1 MRYGSGDA
9 SSAPGTPE
17 TLIIGAGPAGLTA
30 AYELGKLG
38 RRARVIEADDQVG
51 GLARTLR
58 YKDYRFD
65 IGGHRFFSKV
75 ALVNTL
81 WQEILGGDFILRPRL
96 SRIHYQGH
104 FFDYPLKPLN
114 ALRGLGPLEALLV
127 CSSYAKARLTG
138 PRPET
143 SFEDWVSNRFGQ
155 RLYRIFF
162 KTYTEKVWG
171 IPCSE
176 IAPEWATQ
184 RIKNLS
190 LGEALRHAI
199 FKGRDANGHII
210 TSLIDQFHYPRL
222 GPGMM
227 WERCADLVAQAGNQV
242 MCGVRVE
249 RIRCSRGRV
258 ECVSARTT
266 AGAMREFPVDNLISS
281 MPVRDLI
288 DALDPPA
295 PDAVRRAAHRLR
307 YRDYLTVVLIVRRA
321 NVFPDNWIYI
331 HSPDVKLGRIQNYKN
346 WSPEMVPDASRT
358 SLGLEYFLWEHEP
371 EWSWPDARLIAQGV
385 SDCTRIGI
393 IDPAEVEDGTVVRV
407 PKAYPVYDQN
417 YREHLATV
425 RDYLARIANLQLIG
439 RNGQHRY
446 NNQDHSML
454 AGVYAAHNLAGAQRD
469 VWSVNTEAAYHEEG
483 DGRQPMPEERM
494 VPRSIHAA
502 ASTALSAERVIQ
514 RAFARLDPVALGAAF
529 AFVASMGLFMVTALL
544 LLRGEAALEA
554 TLIGQ
559 YLLGFNLTVRG
570 TVMGL
575 LEIATGGFALGYA
588 TAQLRNH
595 ALDTYA
601 TRLRRRAAAELQR
614 RVLDEV

>member
-1 MRYGSGDA
+1 MRYGGGVG
-9 SSAPGTPE
+9 SSAPGMSE
-17 TLIIGAGPAGLTA
+17 TVIIGAGPAGLTA

-38 RRARVIEADDQVG
+38 RRARVLEADDQVG

-75 ALVNTL
+75 PLVNAL
-81 WQEILGGDFILRPRL
+81 WHEILGEDFILRPRL

-114 ALRGLGPLEALLV
+114 ALLGLGPLEALLV
-127 CSSYAKARLTG
+127 CLSYAKVRLTG

-143 SFEDWVSNRFGQ
+143 SFEDWVSNRFGE

-199 FKGRDANGHII
+199 FKGRDANDVI

-227 WERCADLVAQAGNQV
+227 WERCAELVAQAGNQI

-258 ECVSARTT
+258 ECVYARTN
-266 AGAMREFPVDNLISS
+266 GGELREFPVENLISS
-281 MPVRDLI
+281 MPIRGLI

-295 PDAVRRAAHRLR
+295 PDDVRRAAARLR
-307 YRDYLTVVLIVRRA
+307 YRDYLTVVLMVRRA
-321 NVFPDNWIYI
+321 AVFPDNWIYI

-346 WSPEMVPDASRT
+346 WSPEMVPDAGRT
-358 SLGLEYFLWEHEP
+358 SLGLEYFLWEHDP
-371 EWSWPDARLIAQGV
+371 EWSWPDERLIARGV

-425 RDYLARIANLQLIG
+425 RSHLERFANLQLIG

-454 AGVYAAHNLAGAQRD
+454 AGVYAAHNLNGAQRD

-483 DGRQPMPEERM
+483 SVPNPTPDERL
-494 VPRSIHAA
+494 VPLSIQTTGAA
-502 ASTALSAERVIQ
+502 ALSADRVIQ
-514 RAFARLDPVALGAAF
+514 RAFARLDPIALGAAF
-529 AFVASMGLFMVTALL
+529 AFVAGMGLFMTTALL
-544 LLRGEAALEA
+544 LLKGEP
-554 TLIGQ
+554 TLAPTLLGQ
-559 YLLGFNLTVRG
+559 YLLGFNLTLKG
-570 TVMGL
+570 ALIGL
-575 LEIATGGFALGYA
+575 LEIGAGGFALGYA
-588 TAQLRNH
+588 TAKLRNQ

-601 TRLRRRAAAELQR
+601 TRLQRRADAELQR